1 MISAIAM
8 AAMAILTLAWAV
20 YYGLQDVADAIRESR
35 NTQPPKDTP

>member
-20 YYGLQDVADAIRESR
+20 YYGLQDVADAIRES
-35 NTQPPKDTP
+35 KEKE